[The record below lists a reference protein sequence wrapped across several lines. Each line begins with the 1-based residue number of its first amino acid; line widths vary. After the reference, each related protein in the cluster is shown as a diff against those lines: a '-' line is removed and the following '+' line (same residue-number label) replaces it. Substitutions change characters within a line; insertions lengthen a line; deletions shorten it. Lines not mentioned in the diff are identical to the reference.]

1 MPALL
6 LSPVAR
12 WLALAAI
19 LAALGGWLWV
29 ERTLRHSAELRAA
42 AAEDAVRGRDK
53 AIASLE
59 RQAAEVAA
67 RSARFTSIRRSVD
80 AAPASNACAAA
91 PAVRAALDGL
101 RAAPAA
107 GGAAVP
113 AGLRAGA
120 GGAGSAR

>member
-1 MPALL
+1 VIALL
-6 LSPVAR
+6 ASPLAR
-12 WLALAAI
+12 WAGVAAVIAL
-19 LAALGGWLWV
+19 LGGWLWV
-29 ERTLRHSAELRAA
+29 ERGIRQAAELRAA
-42 AAEDAVRGRDK
+42 AAEEAVRGREK
-53 AIASLE
+53 AIAALE
-59 RQAAEVAA
+59 LQAAEAAA

-120 GGAGSAR
+120 GGAGIAR